1 MTEKRFTV
9 DYDITVGNYCLH
21 DKEKDTG
28 VDGYITYLSSEERAN
43 NLCTLLNEQDAEIKR
58 LKCINR
64 QLEERLDRS
73 IALDMSRC
81 GKYIYGIHGGSNDK

>member
-1 MTEKRFTV
+1 MSRYSFEITEETIMLRDHDEKLIMPVTLEQIAILLNV
-9 DYDITVGNYCLH
+9 Q
-21 DKEKDTG
+21 DKE
-28 VDGYITYLSSEERAN
+28 
-43 NLCTLLNEQDAEIKR
+43 IKQ